1 MTVGLLIQELIRE
14 HKIRLDR
21 EARVERRVMEL
32 AAPYEKPDEAAQS
45 YPSNRGVTMAQVEA
59 AVLEDQ
65 VVDFLLERSKAK
77 DKPLT
82 FKEFMGA

>member
-1 MTVGLLIQELIRE
+1 M
-14 HKIRLDR
+14 
-21 EARVERRVMEL
+21 
-32 AAPYEKPDEAAQS
+32 
-45 YPSNRGVTMAQVEA
+45 MAQVEA